1 MASYI
6 ERRKFLAT
14 LGGAAAAWPFAARA
28 QQSAMPFIGLLNGQS
43 STHVPLPAF
52 RQGLSEAGFDE
63 GRNVAVVYRSADGDR
78 ERLPALAAEL
88 VRLRV
93 AVIAAVGGDSS
104 VRSATAA
111 TATIPIVFTTGGDPV
126 ETGLVASLSR
136 PGGNV
141 TGATILGS
149 MAATKQ
155 IGLLRDM
162 VPRLETIGLLVT
174 PLATAAAIT
183 ASAITRDVQSAAQAA
198 GIKTVV
204 MEVNSE
210 RDLDTAFAQLVKQ
223 RVDALVIGSFV
234 IFYRFLD
241 RVAALTAQHK
251 IPAIF
256 ITRDFPAAGGLMSYG
271 ADNRDT
277 YRQAGVYVGRILK
290 GDKPADL
297 PVMQPTKFVLVINMK
312 TAKAFGLAVPPGL
325 LAIADEVIE

>member
-1 MASYI
+1 VK
-6 ERRKFLAT
+6 RREFIGLV
-14 LGGAAAAWPFAARA
+14 GGAAAWPLAAWA
-28 QQSAMPFIGLLNGQS
+28 QQSAIPFIGLLNGQS
-43 STHVPLPAF
+43 STHLLPAF

-104 VRSATAA
+104 VLSAKAA

-126 ETGLVASLSR
+126 DSGIVASLSR

-141 TGATILGS
+141 TGATFLGS

-162 VPRLETIGLLVT
+162 VPRSETIGLLVT
-174 PLATAAAIT
+174 PLNAPTAAAIT

-198 GIKTVV
+198 GIKAVV

-234 IFYRFLD
+234 FFSRHQD
-241 RVAALTAQHK
+241 RLVAFTAQHR

-256 ITRDFPAAGGLMSYG
+256 TNRDFPAAGGLMSYS
-271 ADNRDT
+271 ADNRDA

-297 PVMQPTKFVLVINMK
+297 PVMQPTKFALVINMK

-325 LAIADEVIE
+325 LAIADELIE

>member
-1 MASYI
+1 MASHI
-6 ERRKFLAT
+6 GRRKFLAA
-14 LGGAAAAWPFAARA
+14 LGGAAAWPLAASA

-104 VRSATAA
+104 ALSAKAA

-126 ETGLVASLSR
+126 ESGIVASLSR

-198 GIKTVV
+198 GIKAVV

-234 IFYRFLD
+234 IFYRYWIASL
-241 RVAALTAQHK
+241 RSQRSIKSLQ
-251 IPAIF
+251 
-256 ITRDFPAAGGLMSYG
+256 SSS
-271 ADNRDT
+271 
-277 YRQAGVYVGRILK
+277 
-290 GDKPADL
+290 
-297 PVMQPTKFVLVINMK
+297 
-312 TAKAFGLAVPPGL
+312 
-325 LAIADEVIE
+325 LAISPPPVA